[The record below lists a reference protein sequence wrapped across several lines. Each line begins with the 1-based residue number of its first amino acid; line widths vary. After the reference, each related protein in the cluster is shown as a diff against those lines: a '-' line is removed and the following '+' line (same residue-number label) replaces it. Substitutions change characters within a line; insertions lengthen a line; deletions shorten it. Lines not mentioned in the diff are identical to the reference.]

1 MPPKKKATKSSVL
14 TEDVVQESNELEK
27 PIKGKKPGQATKRT
41 LTNGDSSP
49 RSGSDEEAKS
59 VNGESSPKVNG
70 SSPPGKQCCRHL
82 NDPVKFLNIISNNQ
96 TSRFYC

>member
-1 MPPKKKATKSSVL
+1 MPPKKKATKAGVL

-41 LTNGDSSP
+41 LTNGESSP

-70 SSPPGKQCCRHL
+70 SSPPGKQCCL
-82 NDPVKFLNIISNNQ
+82 NDPVKF
-96 TSRFYC
+96 

>member
-1 MPPKKKATKSSVL
+1 MPPKKKATKAGVL

-41 LTNGDSSP
+41 LTNGESSP

-70 SSPPGKQCCRHL
+70 LSPPGKQCCRHL
-82 NDPVKFLNIISNNQ
+82 NDPVKFLNIIINNQ